1 LDWSIVSSLPGSLT
15 GQGFGPTFNSTSG
28 GNFALIDSDGAGASA
43 SQNCNMSNATPIDCS
58 AEATVAISFDNY
70 HRIYLETHKVL
81 VSTDGVNYTEF
92 NVNTGYGSGINYVTS
107 PNAERVT
114 LNISCVAANAS
125 SVTIRFNYQGQYDW
139 FWCIDDVAL
148 SDAPADDLKLTGTYY
163 YNETLDLA
171 FGTPL
176 DYPIV
181 PSNQIDNIMVK
192 GTIENLGANTTTN
205 AQLDLAVVNS
215 ASATIFN
222 GSSPA
227 ADLASC
233 TVPRLDSLVWS
244 HSASLDTYTLNYSAD
259 FDNVGNDQTANNTAS
274 GTITVVGTSGSGVQW
289 SRDNNTQNGS
299 FIDLDAEPYI
309 IGNVFYVYNDI
320 TVYSI
325 DAAFMGGSTA
335 TDPGVS
341 AAITLYEMD
350 PAATTIADVFVPI
363 FSGSANGIDYTI
375 TAPMIGNGTTTVWN
389 KFPVNPAAPT
399 TGILLEGG
407 KQYMAA
413 IEHYGGA
420 DYLSLALSGST
431 PNADASAWL
440 YGDGGNGIDWYYLTS
455 KLKIRLGLDQ
465 NASFLGVDE
474 VEMSNLSLN
483 QNVPNPA
490 NNSSLINYSL
500 KESADV
506 NFEIVDITGKVIYSE
521 NMGNKGAGSYSVNVN
536 TADYAAG
543 IYYYTMTAGADK
555 ITKKMMVTK

>member
-1 LDWSIVSSLPGSLT
+1 
-15 GQGFGPTFNSTSG
+15 
-28 GNFALIDSDGAGASA
+28 
-43 SQNCNMSNATPIDCS
+43 
-58 AEATVAISFDNY
+58 
-70 HRIYLETHKVL
+70 
-81 VSTDGVNYTEF
+81 
-92 NVNTGYGSGINYVTS
+92 
-107 PNAERVT
+107 
-114 LNISCVAANAS
+114 
-125 SVTIRFNYQGQYDW
+125 
-139 FWCIDDVAL
+139 
-148 SDAPADDLKLTGTYY
+148 
-163 YNETLDLA
+163 
-171 FGTPL
+171 
-176 DYPIV
+176 
-181 PSNQIDNIMVK
+181 
-192 GTIENLGANTTTN
+192 
-205 AQLDLAVVNS
+205 
-215 ASATIFN
+215 
-222 GSSPA
+222 
-227 ADLASC
+227 
-233 TVPRLDSLVWS
+233 
-244 HSASLDTYTLNYSAD
+244 
-259 FDNVGNDQTANNTAS
+259 
-274 GTITVVGTSGSGVQW
+274 
-289 SRDNNTQNGS
+289 
-299 FIDLDAEPYI
+299 
-309 IGNVFYVYNDI
+309 
-320 TVYSI
+320 
-325 DAAFMGGSTA
+325 MGGSTA